1 MALAKFGGGGIL
13 VFMLALT
20 SQERTKTENVGLL
33 RKEGLIPG
41 VLYGPKTK
49 AASLKV
55 SETEFQ
61 KVYEEAGESSLIQL
75 GSQEEGAPVLIR
87 EAQRDPVR
95 GNVIHVDFYQPPL
108 DEEIEVQVPLV
119 FQGEPLAVRDLGG
132 TLLKNIQEVL
142 VKALPQNLPHE
153 IVVDISK
160 LATFEDKILIKNL
173 QKGNGVEVLRD
184 PEDVVAQVVETRD
197 IAEELEQ
204 PVVENVEAVE
214 QVKVEKKEEEPTEEA
229 PQAESGQAKKAQ

>member
-1 MALAKFGGGGIL
+1 M
-13 VFMLALT
+13 MLALA
-20 SQERTKTENVGLL
+20 SQKRNKEEKAPLL
-33 RKEGLIPG
+33 RARGIIPG

-55 SETEFQ
+55 SEKEFQ

-75 GSQEEGAPVLIR
+75 GSQKEGMPVLIR
-87 EAQRDPVR
+87 EVQRDPVR

-108 DEEIEVQVPLV
+108 DEEIEVTVPLM
-119 FQGEPLAVRDLGG
+119 FQGEALAVRDLGG
-132 TLLKNIQEVL
+132 TLLKNIQEVP

-160 LATFEDKILIKNL
+160 LTTFEDKILIRDL
-173 QKGNGVEVLRD
+173 LRESGVEILRD
-184 PEDVVAQVVETRD
+184 PEDVVAQVAETKD

-214 QVKVEKKEEEPTEEA
+214 QVKEEKKEEEPSEETK
-229 PQAESGQAKKAQ
+229 EAK